1 MTPPRSIFKRFETHP
16 TICGF
21 EVIELSTGRPV
32 DHRDTLRQA
41 NGVAYRLN
49 TLAQTSENAV
59 NVALGAG
66 RLRTTK

>member
-1 MTPPRSIFKRFETHP
+1 MTITRNAFKRFEP
-16 TICGF
+16 LSTIDGYD
-21 EVIELSTGRPV
+21 VIELSTGRPI

-59 NVALGAG
+59 NVALGTG